1 MASLSRRNFL
11 QAGGAAAASAAVLAG
26 PLAHG
31 TASAAP
37 GSTGHGS
44 PDVADADLVPT
55 GSDHLVM
62 VVHDASTGE
71 VSVLTHGHE
80 VVFHDPQL
88 VARVQRASR
97 KAQ

>member
-11 QAGGAAAASAAVLAG
+11 QAGGAAAASAAVLAA
-26 PLAHG
+26 PLMHG
-31 TASAAP
+31 AASAAP
-37 GSTGHGS
+37 AANHGS
-44 PDVADADLVPT
+44 LDAGEADLVPT
-55 GSDHLVM
+55 GTDHLVM
-62 VVHDASTGE
+62 VVHNASSGE

>member
-11 QAGGAAAASAAVLAG
+11 QAGGAAAASAAVLAA
-26 PLAHG
+26 PLMHG
-31 TASAAP
+31 AASAAP
-37 GSTGHGS
+37 AAAGHGS
-44 PDVADADLVPT
+44 LDAGEADLVPT
-55 GSDHLVM
+55 GTDHLVM
-62 VVHDASTGE
+62 VVHNASSGE

-80 VVFHDPQL
+80 VVFHDPQF